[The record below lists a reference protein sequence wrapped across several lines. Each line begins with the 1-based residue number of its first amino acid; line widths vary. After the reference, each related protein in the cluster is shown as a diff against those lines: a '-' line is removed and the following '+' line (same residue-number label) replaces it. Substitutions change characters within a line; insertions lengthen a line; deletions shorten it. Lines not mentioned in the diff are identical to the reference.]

1 MIMKI
6 VSTSRK
12 ILMNGLMKGSVKVKD
27 GKKNY
32 TVKYE
37 YSERSGLGFEQFG
50 APTEVL
56 CFTYKTV
63 ENLCFG
69 Q

>member
-1 MIMKI
+1 
-6 VSTSRK
+6 
-12 ILMNGLMKGSVKVKD
+12 MKGSVKVKD